1 MPWYAI
7 RSRRI
12 FEAER
17 TLAPLCQDSY
27 LPKEKV
33 RDVRTKGLRERAIIP
48 RLMFIKTTEPEA
60 LDLEVKSRDSAN
72 KIEPFF
78 LYRNVAGTRP
88 SEVTQREMDLMMLL
102 TADDDRKCEI
112 YHKDNI
118 REGDR
123 IRVISGPF
131 EGYEGYARRI
141 RKNKHVVVEIEGL
154 CAIALP
160 YIHPALLE
168 KIEE

>member
-7 RSRRI
+7 RSRRV

-17 TLAPLCQDSY
+17 TLHPLCDDTY

-33 RDVRTKGLRERAIIP
+33 RDIRTGAMRERAIIP
-48 RLMFIKTTEPEA
+48 KLMFIKSGEGNA
-60 LDLEVKSRDSAN
+60 LELEEKSRDLAN
-72 KIEPFF
+72 HIEPFHI
-78 LYRNVAGTRP
+78 YRNVAGSRP
-88 SEVTQREMDLMMLL
+88 SAVSQREMDLMMLL
-102 TADDDRKCEI
+102 TAEGDMRCEV

-118 REGDR
+118 HEGDR
-123 IRVISGPF
+123 VRVISGPF
-131 EGYEGYARRI
+131 QGYQGYARRI

-160 YIHPALLE
+160 FIHPALLE
-168 KIEE
+168 KVED